1 MTISS
6 GIRVYTLVVD
16 DVESPDSAILWT
28 AIELNTAILCACL
41 LTMMPLF
48 KLVGQKLAS
57 KATTLLR
64 TYWKG
69 SRVSTSRNLHGNGS
83 ESALAN
89 DPDGFVH
96 LADGM
101 GLSTATSRASKGLL
115 PDDEAPRLAE
125 KALAIGESTC
135 QE

>member
-1 MTISS
+1 M
-6 GIRVYTLVVD
+6 YTLVVD

-64 TYWKG
+64 TYLNG
-69 SRVSTSRNLHGNGS
+69 FRVSTSRNLPGTGS
-83 ESALAN
+83 ESALGS
-89 DPDGFVH
+89 DRDGFIH

-101 GLSTATSRASKGLL
+101 DLSTATSRASKGLL

-125 KALAIGESTC
+125 EALAMGESTC